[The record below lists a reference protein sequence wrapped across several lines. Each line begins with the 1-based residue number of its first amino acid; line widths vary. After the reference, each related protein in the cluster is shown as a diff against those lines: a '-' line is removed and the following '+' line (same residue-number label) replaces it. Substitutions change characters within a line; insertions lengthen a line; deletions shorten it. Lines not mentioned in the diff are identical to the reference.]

1 MDAERLNGAEPMRV
15 VCISDSFGL
24 PRPDVPYSATWI
36 ARLKQMRPD
45 ADFIGLFRRLANTG
59 ILATNDYGEYLR
71 WYSPQAVVVQLG
83 ICDCAPRHIRT
94 NSPLYKM
101 LGYLPRPLAKPLWA
115 LVRLKPRRLG
125 CTDVSPEAYRRN
137 ISAYIDRCRECGVR
151 RVVIVAIG
159 RPADKMRE
167 SNPLIDRSIEI
178 FNSIL
183 TEIAAANSDLV
194 RLADPLDSPVSE
206 HYGPDGYHPN
216 AEGNRLIANAIADSM
231 NDIKA

>member
-1 MDAERLNGAEPMRV
+1 MAESSKPTAARNNRV

-24 PRPDVPYSATWI
+24 PRPDVPYASTWI
-36 ARLKQMRPD
+36 ALLRKQMPQVE
-45 ADFIGLFRRLANTG
+45 FIGLFRRLANTG
-59 ILATNDYGEYLR
+59 ILATNNYGEYLD
-71 WYSPQAVVVQLG
+71 WYDPAAVVLQLG

-101 LGYLPRPLAKPLWA
+101 LGYLPKAVAKPFWA

-125 CTDVSPEAYRRN
+125 CTDVSAEAYRRN
-137 ISAYIDRCRECGVR
+137 VSAYVARCRDRGVK

-159 RPADKMRE
+159 RPADKMRQ

-183 TEIAAANSDLV
+183 SEIASANSDLV
-194 RLADPLDSPVSE
+194 MLVDPLSSPDAA
-206 HYGPDGYHPN
+206 HYGADGYHPN
-216 AEGNRLIANAIADSM
+216 AEGNRLIAEAVAGALK
-231 NDIKA
+231 IKD